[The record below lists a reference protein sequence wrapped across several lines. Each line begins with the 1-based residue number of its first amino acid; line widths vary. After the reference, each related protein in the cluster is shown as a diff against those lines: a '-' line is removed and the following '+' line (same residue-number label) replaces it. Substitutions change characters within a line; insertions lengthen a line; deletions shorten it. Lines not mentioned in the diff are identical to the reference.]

1 MSALD
6 AATQA
11 WLDQEDRHTVET
23 IRKYGTYIQYV
34 GGAGHVERAPFAYTV
49 GLYGRFLAWG
59 PRLRQRFSTISRR
72 VSGTDP
78 ISFRARF

>member
-34 GGAGHVERAPFAYTV
+34 GGAGQWEVDRTQSGSLPFLPVWCPDAKNEFV
-49 GLYGRFLAWG
+49 
-59 PRLRQRFSTISRR
+59 ISL
-72 VSGTDP
+72 
-78 ISFRARF
+78 

>member
-49 GLYGRFLAWG
+49 GLYGR
-59 PRLRQRFSTISRR
+59 LRQRFSTISRR